1 MQRIQKS
8 FWMGT
13 ILGALLVSAVM
24 AAQNAGEFQIERR
37 MNGKA
42 IIDLKDNDR
51 ALYAIGFMD
60 GLRARPNAE
69 AEKWVPPNCTTPM
82 TGIQMSE
89 QIAKYIRDLPA
100 RRDSASGILTWNA
113 LVEACKKKSN

>member
-1 MQRIQKS
+1 M
-8 FWMGT
+8 
-13 ILGALLVSAVM
+13 LVSAVL
-24 AAQNAGEFQIERR
+24 AAQNSGEFQIERR
-37 MNGKA
+37 LNGKA

-69 AEKWVPPNCTTPM
+69 AEKWVPTNCTTPM

-89 QIAKYIRDLPA
+89 QIAKYIRDQPA

-113 LVEACKKKSN
+113 LVEACKKKIN